1 MVVTEFYGTAIEA
14 LIRNVVRD
22 ELRQLMEDGLE
33 RELRGLIRRVTDPE
47 PGERGGGEG
56 QEP

>member
-1 MVVTEFYGTAIEA
+1 MTEFYGTAIEA

-47 PGERGGGEG
+47 LEPESGGEG